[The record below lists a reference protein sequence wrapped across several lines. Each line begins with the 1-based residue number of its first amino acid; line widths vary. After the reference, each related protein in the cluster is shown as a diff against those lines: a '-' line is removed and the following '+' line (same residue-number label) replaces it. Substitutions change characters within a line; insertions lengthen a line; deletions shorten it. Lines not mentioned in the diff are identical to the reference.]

1 MDTSTNPNADGFWK
15 DAKGNLVAPENVRES
30 DKLADAIVKEL
41 HAQAKGINE
50 GLVEFKQKAL
60 DDIRTHLALVVE
72 KYGVKLRGKKG
83 NRVIYAFDGSIKI
96 TINIQD
102 RIKFGEELVAAEV
115 LINECMSEWTHDA
128 NPNLRTIV
136 EKAFQA
142 DSEGKISVYRVLDLL
157 RLEIN
162 DERWRK
168 AMTAIKDSIR
178 VVDSKEYVR
187 IYERDENGDYKPLSL
202 NIAAL

>member
-1 MDTSTNPNADGFWK
+1 MGNATHEGFWK

-30 DKLADAIVKEL
+30 DKLADEVVRDLFAE
-41 HAQAKGINE
+41 AKNINAA
-50 GLVEFKQKAL
+50 LVAFKQKAL

-72 KYGVKLRGKKG
+72 KYDVKLRGKKG
-83 NRVIYAFDGSIKI
+83 NRVLSTFDGSIKV

-102 RIKFGEELVAAEV
+102 RIRFGEELVAAEL
-115 LINECMSEWTHDA
+115 LINECMAEWTHDA

-157 RLEIN
+157 RLQID

-168 AMTAIKDSIR
+168 AMKAIQDSIR
-178 VVDSKEYVR
+178 VIDSKEYVR
-187 IYERDENGDYKPLSL
+187 IYTRDENGEYQALSL
-202 NIAAL
+202 NIAQA

>member
-1 MDTSTNPNADGFWK
+1 MENTATENGYWK
-15 DAKGNLVAPENVRES
+15 DAKGNLVAPENIRES
-30 DKLADAIVKEL
+30 DKLADSIVRELYADAKRINKEL
-41 HAQAKGINE
+41 AK
-50 GLVEFKQKAL
+50 FKQHAL

-72 KYGVKLRGKKG
+72 KYGVKLRGRKG
-83 NRVIYAFDGSIKI
+83 NRVLYSFDGAIKI

-115 LINECMSEWTHDA
+115 LINECMAEWTHDA

-142 DSEGKISVYRVLDLL
+142 DADGKISVYRVLDLL
-157 RLEIN
+157 RLEID

-178 VVDSKEYVR
+178 VIDSKEYVR
-187 IYERDENGDYKPLSL
+187 VYERDEDGEYKALPL
-202 NIAAL
+202 NIAAA

>member
-1 MDTSTNPNADGFWK
+1 MESTATHNEFWK

-30 DKLADAIVKEL
+30 DKLADSVVREL
-41 HAQAKGINE
+41 FTEAEQINTS
-50 GLVEFKQKAL
+50 LTEFKQKAL
-60 DDIRTHLALVVE
+60 DDIRTHLALVAE

-83 NRVIYAFDGSIKI
+83 NRVLYSFDGSIKI

-115 LINECMSEWTHDA
+115 LINECMAEWTHDA

-142 DSEGKISVYRVLDLL
+142 DAEGKISVYRVLDLL
-157 RLEIN
+157 RLEI
-162 DERWRK
+162 DDPRWRN
-168 AMTAIKDSIR
+168 AMKAIKDSIR
-178 VVDSKEYVR
+178 VIDSKEYVR
-187 IYERDENGDYKPLSL
+187 VYKRDENGEYSPLSL
-202 NIAAL
+202 NIAAA

>member
-1 MDTSTNPNADGFWK
+1 METTATHNGFWK
-15 DAKGNLVAPENVRES
+15 DARGNLFAPENVRES
-30 DKLADAIVKEL
+30 DKLADAVVREL
-41 HAQAKGINE
+41 HGKARGINAA
-50 GLVEFKQKAL
+50 LTEFKQNAL

-72 KYGVKLRGKKG
+72 QYGVKLRGKKG
-83 NRVIYAFDGSIKI
+83 NRVLYSFDGSIKI

-115 LINECMSEWTHDA
+115 LINECMAEWTHDA

-142 DSEGKISVYRVLDLL
+142 DAEGKISVYRVLDLL
-157 RLEIN
+157 RLEID

-187 IYERDENGDYKPLSL
+187 VYERDEDGEYKALPL
-202 NIAAL
+202 NIAAA

>member
-1 MDTSTNPNADGFWK
+1 MGNATHEGFWK

-30 DKLADAIVKEL
+30 DKLADEVVRDLFAE
-41 HAQAKGINE
+41 AKKINAT
-50 GLVEFKQKAL
+50 LTSFKQKAL

-72 KYGVKLRGKKG
+72 KYDVKLRGKKG
-83 NRVIYAFDGSIKI
+83 NRVLSTFDGSIKV

-102 RIKFGEELVAAEV
+102 RIRFGEELVAAEL
-115 LINECMSEWTHDA
+115 LINECMAEWTHDA

-157 RLEIN
+157 RLQID

-168 AMTAIKDSIR
+168 AMKAIQDSIR
-178 VVDSKEYVR
+178 VIDSKEYVR
-187 IYERDENGDYKPLSL
+187 IYTRDENGEYQALSL
-202 NIAAL
+202 NIAQA

>member
-1 MDTSTNPNADGFWK
+1 MENTATENGYWK
-15 DAKGNLVAPENVRES
+15 DAKGNLVAPENIRES
-30 DKLADAIVKEL
+30 DRLADSIVREL
-41 HAQAKGINE
+41 YADAKRINE
-50 GLVEFKQKAL
+50 ELVKFKQHAL

-72 KYGVKLRGKKG
+72 KYGIKLRGKKG
-83 NRVIYAFDGSIKI
+83 NRVLYSFDGAIKI

-115 LINECMSEWTHDA
+115 LINECMAEWTHDA

-157 RLEIN
+157 RLEID

-178 VVDSKEYVR
+178 VIDSKEYVR
-187 IYERDENGDYKPLSL
+187 VYERDDSGEYKALPL
-202 NIAAL
+202 NIAVA

>member
-1 MDTSTNPNADGFWK
+1 MESTTKYGFWK

-30 DKLADAIVKEL
+30 DKLADEVVRDLYAD
-41 HAQAKGINE
+41 AKRINE
-50 GLVEFKQKAL
+50 DLAKFKQSAL

-83 NRVIYAFDGSIKI
+83 NRVLYSFDGAIKI

-142 DSEGKISVYRVLDLL
+142 DAEGKISVYRVLDLL
-157 RLEIN
+157 RLEI
-162 DERWRK
+162 DDKRWRR

-178 VVDSKEYVR
+178 VIDSKEYVR
-187 IYERDENGDYKPLSL
+187 VYERAEDGEYKALPL
-202 NIAAL
+202 NIAAA

>member
-1 MDTSTNPNADGFWK
+1 METTGNLEGFWK

-30 DKLADAIVKEL
+30 DKLADSIVREL
-41 HAQAKGINE
+41 HYKAQKINAE
-50 GLVEFKQKAL
+50 LIEFRQAAL

-83 NRVIYAFDGSIKI
+83 NRVLYSFDGSIKI

-102 RIKFGEELVAAEV
+102 RIKFGEELVAAEE
-115 LINECMSEWTHDA
+115 LINECMAEWTHDA

-142 DSEGKISVYRVLDLL
+142 DADGKISVYRVLDLL
-157 RLEIN
+157 RLEID

-178 VVDSKEYVR
+178 VIDSKEYVR
-187 IYERDENGDYKPLSL
+187 VYERDGDGEYKALPL
-202 NIAAL
+202 NIAAA